1 MTEQHV
7 YFPRLE
13 HPLQNPVLVCAF
25 RGWNDAGHA
34 ASLLVESLMDWLDAS
49 RVAEIDPEIFYDFQ
63 VSRPEVVG
71 VDEDRHIEWPT
82 NEFHAAALPGT
93 ERDVVLLSGLEP
105 NVRWR
110 TFVESML
117 FAMNT
122 LGIKQTVFLGA
133 LQVDVPHSRP
143 TPVSARVSKHTA
155 LGRLALSTS
164 SYEGPTGI
172 TGVLDHACRAADLD
186 TSSLWAGVPHY
197 LAGAE
202 YPQGSIALADGLF
215 KLLEISVPL
224 DELTNQA
231 ATQLENLAELLAE
244 DEDLA
249 EYVSELERRADERQ
263 DLLQIQRDSEHVS
276 GDTLAADFERYLRDR
291 GEGH

>member
-155 LGRLALSTS
+155 LGRLALSTT

>member
-71 VDEDRHIEWPT
+71 ADEDRHIEWPT

-110 TFVESML
+110 TFVESIL

-155 LGRLALSTS
+155 LGRLALSTT

>member
-1 MTEQHV
+1 VTEQHV

-155 LGRLALSTS
+155 LGRLALSTT